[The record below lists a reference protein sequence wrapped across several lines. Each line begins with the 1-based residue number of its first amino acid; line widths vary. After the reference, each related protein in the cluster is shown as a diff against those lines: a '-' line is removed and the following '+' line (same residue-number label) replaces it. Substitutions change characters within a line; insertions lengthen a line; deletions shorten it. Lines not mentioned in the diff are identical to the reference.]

1 MTSKQVNLEF
11 LLKKTIADLVK
22 DEITE
27 NRKDVFEVLL
37 EQYDSTGSK
46 QFVVKLPNGDKV
58 ATFTVTEPKPRE
70 RIDDEKV
77 IDWLIENGY
86 VDQVITKTVPAR
98 EERAVKTGALGAI
111 GAELTDDG
119 YYVTPAG
126 EIVEGIEQ
134 IPAERP
140 KSFTVRYADKLA
152 PARIIR
158 AWRGGE
164 LSEVDAGDVL
174 PQLSAAADG
183 DVVEGKVVEDTP
195 EDKE

>member
-37 EQYDSTGSK
+37 EQYDNTGSK

-58 ATFTVTEPKPRE
+58 ATFTVAEPKPRE
-70 RIDDEKV
+70 RIDDEKL

-86 VDQVITKTVPAR
+86 GDQVITKTVPAR

-134 IPAERP
+134 VPAERP

-164 LSEVDAGDVL
+164 LSEVDAGEVL

-183 DVVEGKVVEDTP
+183 DVVEGEVVEDTP

>member
-37 EQYDSTGSK
+37 EQYDNTGSK

-58 ATFTVTEPKPRE
+58 ATFTVAEPKPRE
-70 RIDDEKV
+70 RIDDDKL

-86 VDQVITKTVPAR
+86 GDQVITKTVPAR
-98 EERAVKTGALGAI
+98 EERAVKTGALSAI

-134 IPAERP
+134 VPAERP

-158 AWRGGE
+158 AWRSGE

-183 DVVEGKVVEDTP
+183 DVVEGEVVENTP

>member
-11 LLKKTIADLVK
+11 LLKKTIADLVN

-37 EQYDSTGSK
+37 EQYDDTGSK

-70 RIDDEKV
+70 RVDDKQLIE
-77 IDWLIENGY
+77 WLIENGY
-86 VDQVITKTVPAR
+86 GDQVITKTVPAR

-134 IPAERP
+134 VPAERP

-158 AWRGGE
+158 AWRSGE

-183 DVVEGKVVEDTP
+183 NVVEGEVVEDTP